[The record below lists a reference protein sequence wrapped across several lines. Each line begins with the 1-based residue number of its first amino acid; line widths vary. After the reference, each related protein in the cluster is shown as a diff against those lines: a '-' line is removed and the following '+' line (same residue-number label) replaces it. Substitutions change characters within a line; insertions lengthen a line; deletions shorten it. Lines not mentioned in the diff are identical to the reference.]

1 MEHKPRLTALLVVLL
16 CGLAEVTG
24 QGRSPAHRL
33 LQPRYRDL
41 PRPLLLPPAP
51 EKKWDRYGLGF
62 GSDGYLYDFVKR
74 SSKRANRKYDYGF
87 GSDGYLY
94 DFVKK

>member
-1 MEHKPRLTALLVVLL
+1 MLRHPSHLSHRLTALLVVLL
-16 CGLAEVTG
+16 CGLAAVAG

-51 EKKWDRYGLGF
+51 EKVNTGANLLPFYKALIKRL
-62 GSDGYLYDFVKR
+62 FVLAEMGPLR
-74 SSKRANRKYDYGF
+74 TWVRI
-87 GSDGYLY
+87 
-94 DFVKK
+94 